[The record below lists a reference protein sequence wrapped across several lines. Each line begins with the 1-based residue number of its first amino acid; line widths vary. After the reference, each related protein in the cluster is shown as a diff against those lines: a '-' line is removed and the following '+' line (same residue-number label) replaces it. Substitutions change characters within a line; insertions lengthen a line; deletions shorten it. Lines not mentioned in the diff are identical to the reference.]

1 MRNLFN
7 SNESLFKKVKDG
19 KPSGIIFTLL
29 LPIMVSFLALP
40 IVIVITMIIKLS
52 GIWGIGAF
60 ASINKPLGLM
70 ISTGSVIIVYFLI
83 VKFKEKR
90 KIVTMGFSLKDNAVF
105 KYIKGFLI
113 GLLMIFIIAVLIVS
127 IGNGKF
133 TFNRDLDISFLIP
146 FIFMII
152 AWIIQ
157 GASEEIMMRGHML
170 PVLGVKISP
179 IVAIIISSSY
189 FGVLHLGNPGVAP
202 LAIVNLILFGIF
214 ASIYAIYEESL
225 WGVCALHSAWNFAQ
239 GNIFGFLVSGTEA
252 GVGSII
258 NTEILENN
266 LINGGTFGPEGGFIV
281 TLILSAGIAI
291 LVYLLMRKN
300 KLKR

>member
-7 SNESLFKKVKDG
+7 SNESLFKKAKDG

-40 IVIVITMIIKLS
+40 IVILITMIIKLS
-52 GIWGIGAF
+52 GIWRIGAF

-83 VKFKEKR
+83 VKLKEKR

-105 KYIKGFLI
+105 KYIRGFLI
-113 GLLMIFIIAVLIVS
+113 GILMIFIVAVLIVA
-127 IGNGKF
+127 IGDGKF
-133 TFNRDLDISFLIP
+133 IFNKSLDISFLIS

-214 ASIYAIYEESL
+214 AAIYAIYEESL

-239 GNIFGFLVSGTEA
+239 GNIFGFLVSGTEP
-252 GVGSII
+252 GIGSII
-258 NTEILENN
+258 NTEILGNN

-281 TLILSAGIAI
+281 TLILAVGIAI

-300 KLKR
+300 KLNR